1 MPEKLD
7 PQLDELRR
15 RARRRL
21 IGAIVLALAA
31 AVLVP
36 MLLESDPKPLGED
49 VSVKIP
55 PVDDGKFVNKLGEK
69 MKPPASPPAKPPTL
83 SGPTAAAPTE
93 PPAGS
98 AGAKDA
104 ATKEP
109 SPKDK
114 DAAKEAAKEA
124 KDTAKDASKDARDS
138 GKDKDN
144 AGTSTASAAPG
155 SAAPSAARPVADPAA
170 ASTSAKDVAPARAV
184 ETPASNAPSKPGE
197 AASGAEKTTK
207 PPAGDAKVPSAAKGS
222 YSVQLAA
229 FSDDK
234 GANALAGR
242 LKKAGHPAYTEPYNT
257 SRGTLYRVRVG
268 PYPTRDAAEAARA
281 KLKAD
286 GQNGIIATAN

>member
-69 MKPPASPPAKPPTL
+69 MKPPASPPAKAPTL

-93 PPAGS
+93 PPAGN

-155 SAAPSAARPVADPAA
+155 SAAPSATRPVADPAA

>member
-69 MKPPASPPAKPPTL
+69 MKPPASPPAKAPTL

-155 SAAPSAARPVADPAA
+155 SAAPSATRPVADPAA

-207 PPAGDAKVPSAAKGS
+207 PPAGDAKASGAAKGS